1 MVCSVQG
8 TWWRPLISLHRPERI
23 EIPDLPSAS
32 RRTACTKEG
41 SKQFFSATSS
51 GRYLTGCIV
60 FTADL
65 FTSRA
70 GEATGVLS
78 VGMQLWTFPRLLVGS
93 FSLSVLMSTTSK
105 TPPKKKK
112 KKISCPRSPR
122 GLTGGWVVIQRCEPI
137 SATVACCLFSAP
149 RQTLR
154 ISGSADRE
162 APRPSA
168 TLLAI
173 YWDWRCWKTKTIPA
187 ERIPIGHCAQMEL
200 IKVEVALGQGSD

>member
-8 TWWRPLISLHRPERI
+8 TWWRPLISLQRPECT

-51 GRYLTGCIV
+51 GRYFTGCII
-60 FTADL
+60 FTAEL

-70 GEATGVLS
+70 GETTGVLS
-78 VGMQLWTFPRLLVGS
+78 VGMQLWTFPLLLVGS
-93 FSLSVLMSTTSK
+93 FSLNEHHQQNPSK
-105 TPPKKKK
+105 KT
-112 KKISCPRSPR
+112 SCPRSPR
-122 GLTGGWVVIQRCEPI
+122 CLTGGWVVIQRCEPI
-137 SATVACCLFSAP
+137 SATAACCLFSAP

-154 ISGSADRE
+154 LTGSADRE

-173 YWDWRCWKTKTIPA
+173 YWDWRCWKTKTSPA
-187 ERIPIGHCAQMEL
+187 ERIPIGHCAQREL
-200 IKVEVALGQGSD
+200 I